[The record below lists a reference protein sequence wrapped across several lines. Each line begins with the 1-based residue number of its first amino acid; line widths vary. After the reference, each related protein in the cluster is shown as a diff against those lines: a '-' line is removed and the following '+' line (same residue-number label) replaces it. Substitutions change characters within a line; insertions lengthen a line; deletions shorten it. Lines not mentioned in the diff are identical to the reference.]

1 MTKRWNRMIISYVCI
16 WIFIYRGVIKAG
28 RSCNI
33 DSNWISL
40 LTSEKSIWKVSLSFF
55 PLLTGKMP
63 KQIEEKKLSV
73 AATKDSFAFY
83 VCVSCQ
89 VVFGTV
95 TQSSLYFRFQSTSF
109 RFCVNRIDIIFSVGI
124 KKKKKRNWSIKLYI
138 ICRRIRFIG
147 LQLIWLYRWR
157 RSEQQ
162 SLVLINRFIS
172 CASLTGGR

>member
-1 MTKRWNRMIISYVCI
+1 MTKRWNRMIISYVYI
-16 WIFIYRGVIKAG
+16 WIFIYRGAIKAG

-124 KKKKKRNWSIKLYI
+124 TKKKKKKLKHKTLHN
-138 ICRRIRFIG
+138 
-147 LQLIWLYRWR
+147 LQAYPIHRPA
-157 RSEQQ
+157 
-162 SLVLINRFIS
+162 INLALSMKTLRAAEPSFN
-172 CASLTGGR
+172 